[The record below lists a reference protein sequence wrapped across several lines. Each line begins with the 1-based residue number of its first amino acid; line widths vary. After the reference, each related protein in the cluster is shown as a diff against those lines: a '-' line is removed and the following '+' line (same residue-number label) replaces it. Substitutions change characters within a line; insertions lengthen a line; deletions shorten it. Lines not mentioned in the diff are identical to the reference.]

1 MIDLTRE
8 FFIQERIPEDLNVD
22 SMLEELGWEMMQL
35 MRGIEVEALDL
46 DTEGGWVRVRVS
58 GADEGAAENLI
69 YRTYGKL
76 KRAEEAKVGESL
88 KGFITDLGEVGYG
101 IYFKAFLGEKD
112 CLYPLYEMRKQL
124 VDNMKLSTRTIANIY
139 GFMNDV
145 SMEINV
151 TKIDEKGIYVSLSP
165 RQVRMIRDMI
175 KMGREILLV
184 VRATP
189 KQVKRALN
197 RTGHYRDVSMVRK
210 SFLSHMLICKRK
222 TQAKGLIPRLGPYLP
237 GAKFSTISQ
246 DKFRKLTEVNFLN
259 HSTQ

>member
-1 MIDLTRE
+1 MINLTRE

-22 SMLEELGWEMMQL
+22 AVLEELGWEMMQL

-46 DTEGGWVRVRVS
+46 DIEDCWVKVKVS

-69 YRTYGKL
+69 SRTYGRL
-76 KRAEEAKVGESL
+76 KRVEEVRVGEIF

-112 CLYPLYEMRKQL
+112 GLYPLYEMRRQL
-124 VDNMKLSTRTIANIY
+124 VDEKKLSVRAIANIY
-139 GFMNDV
+139 GFMNDM

-151 TKIDEKGIYVSLSP
+151 TKIDEKGIYISLSQ
-165 RQVRMIRDMI
+165 RQVRIMRDMVN
-175 KMGREILLV
+175 MGREILFI

-197 RTGHYRDVSMVRK
+197 RTGHFRDVSLVRR

-259 HSTQ
+259 HPTQ

>member
-1 MIDLTRE
+1 MINLTRE
-8 FFIQERIPEDLNVD
+8 FFIQEMIPEDLNVD
-22 SMLEELGWEMMQL
+22 AILEELGWEIMHL
-35 MRGIEVEALDL
+35 MRGIEIETLDL
-46 DTEGGWVRVRVS
+46 DIEDSWVKVRVS

-69 YRTYGKL
+69 SRTYGKL
-76 KRAEEAKVGESL
+76 KRAEEARVGESL

-101 IYFKAFLGEKD
+101 IYFKAFIGKD
-112 CLYPLYEMRKQL
+112 CLYPLYEMRRQL
-124 VDNMKLSTRTIANIY
+124 VDNMKLSTRAIANIY
-139 GFMNDV
+139 GFMNDM

-151 TKIDEKGIYVSLSP
+151 TKIDEKGIYISLSP
-165 RQVRMIRDMI
+165 KQVRMIRDMVN
-175 KMGREILLV
+175 MGREILMI

-197 RTGHYRDVSMVRK
+197 RTGHSRDVSLIRK

-237 GAKFSTISQ
+237 GAKFSTISK
-246 DKFRKLTEVNFLN
+246 DKFSKLTEVNFLN